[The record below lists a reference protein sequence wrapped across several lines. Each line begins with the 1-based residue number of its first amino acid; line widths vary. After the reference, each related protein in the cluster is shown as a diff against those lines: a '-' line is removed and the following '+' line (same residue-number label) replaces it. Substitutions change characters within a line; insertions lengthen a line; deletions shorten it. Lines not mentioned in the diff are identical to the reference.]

1 MSNGLR
7 FNRLLTTS
15 SLVLMHLNNI
25 NKNGKNIKK
34 SVEFIFM
41 KSILNILENK
51 PRSKPKKS

>member
-34 SVEFIFM
+34 SVEFILI
-41 KSILNILENK
+41 KSNLNIVENR
-51 PRSKPKKS
+51 PRSKPKKL